1 MKHSKSLTAFL
12 LSMLIL
18 VSSVLS
24 VSVHADYIDNPEL
37 FTSEQS
43 QLDKAQLKDFFSTAN
58 AQEKLVEMGVSPELA
73 MVRIDQ
79 LTPQEVAQF
88 NEDVENMPAGSG
100 VLGIIVLFAVIFII
114 TDVIGATDIF
124 PFIKPVT

>member
-1 MKHSKSLTAFL
+1 MKHSKSLMASI
-12 LSMLIL
+12 LSMVIL

-37 FTSEQS
+37 FTSEQN
-43 QLDKAQLKDFFSTAN
+43 QLDKAQLKDFFSTAE
-58 AQEKLVEMGVSPELA
+58 AQEKLIEMGVPPKLA
-73 MVRIDQ
+73 MERIDQ

-88 NEDVENMPAGSG
+88 NQDVENMPAGSG

>member
-24 VSVHADYIDNPEL
+24 VSVHADYIDNPGL

-43 QLDKAQLKDFFSTAN
+43 QLDKAQLKDFLSTAK
-58 AQEKLVEMGVSPELA
+58 AQEKLIEMGVSPELA

-88 NEDVENMPAGSG
+88 NQNVEDMPAGSG
-100 VLGIIVLFAVIFII
+100 VLGVIVLFAVIFII

>member
-1 MKHSKSLTAFL
+1 MKHSKSLMASI
-12 LSMLIL
+12 LSMVIL
-18 VSSVLS
+18 VSGVLS

-37 FTSEQS
+37 FTSEQN
-43 QLDKAQLKDFFSTAN
+43 QLDKAQLKDFFSTAE
-58 AQEKLVEMGVSPELA
+58 AQEKLIEMGVPPELA

-88 NEDVENMPAGSG
+88 NQDVENMPAGNG

>member
-1 MKHSKSLTAFL
+1 MKHSKSLMASI
-12 LSMLIL
+12 LSMVIL

-43 QLDKAQLKDFFSTAN
+43 QLDKAQLKDFFSTAE
-58 AQEKLVEMGVSPELA
+58 AQEKLIEMGVPPELA
-73 MVRIDQ
+73 MERIDQ

-88 NEDVENMPAGSG
+88 NQDVENMPAGSG

>member
-1 MKHSKSLTAFL
+1 MTHSKSLMAFI
-12 LSMLIL
+12 LSMVIL

-37 FTSEQS
+37 FTSEQN
-43 QLDKAQLKDFFSTAN
+43 QLDKAQLKDFFSTAQ
-58 AQEKLVEMGVSPELA
+58 AQEKLIEMGVPPELA
-73 MVRIDQ
+73 MKRIDQ
-79 LTPQEVAQF
+79 LTPQEVATF
-88 NEDVENMPAGSG
+88 NQNVENMPAGSG

>member
-1 MKHSKSLTAFL
+1 
-12 LSMLIL
+12 
-18 VSSVLS
+18 
-24 VSVHADYIDNPEL
+24 VHADYIDNPEL
-37 FTSEQS
+37 FTSEQN
-43 QLDKAQLKDFFSTAN
+43 QLDIAQLKDFFSTAE
-58 AQEKLVEMGVSPELA
+58 AQEKLIEMGVPPELA
-73 MVRIDQ
+73 MERIDQ

-88 NEDVENMPAGSG
+88 NQDVENMPAGSG

>member
-1 MKHSKSLTAFL
+1 MKHSNSLMASI
-12 LSMLIL
+12 LSMVIL

-37 FTSEQS
+37 FTSEQN
-43 QLDKAQLKDFFSTAN
+43 QLDKAQLKDFFSTAE
-58 AQEKLVEMGVSPELA
+58 AQEKLIEMGVPPELA
-73 MVRIDQ
+73 MERIDQ
-79 LTPQEVAQF
+79 LTPQEVVQF
-88 NEDVENMPAGSG
+88 NQDVENMPAGSG

>member
-1 MKHSKSLTAFL
+1 MKHSKSLMASI
-12 LSMLIL
+12 LSMVIL

-43 QLDKAQLKDFFSTAN
+43 QLDKAQLKDFFSTAE
-58 AQEKLVEMGVSPELA
+58 AQEKLIEMGVPPELA
-73 MVRIDQ
+73 MERIDQ

-88 NEDVENMPAGSG
+88 NQDVENMPAGSG
-100 VLGIIVLFAVIFII
+100 VLGVIVLFAVIFII

>member
-1 MKHSKSLTAFL
+1 MQHSKSLMASI
-12 LSMLIL
+12 LSMIILI
-18 VSSVLS
+18 SSVLS
-24 VSVHADYIDNPEL
+24 VSAHADYIDNPDL

-43 QLDKAQLKDFFSTAN
+43 QLDKAQLRDFLSTAG
-58 AQEKLVEMGVSPELA
+58 AQEKLIEMGVSPELA
-73 MVRIDQ
+73 MVRVDQ

-88 NEDVENMPAGSG
+88 NQNVENMPAGSG
-100 VLGIIVLFAVIFII
+100 VLGVIVLFAVIFII

>member
-1 MKHSKSLTAFL
+1 MKQHRSLTAFI
-12 LSMLIL
+12 LSLIIL

-24 VSVHADYIDNPEL
+24 VSVHADYIGNPEL
-37 FTSEQS
+37 FTSERN
-43 QLDKAQLKDFFSTAN
+43 QLDKAQLKGFLSTVE
-58 AQEKLVEMGVSPELA
+58 AQEKLVAMGVRPELA
-73 MVRIDQ
+73 LERIDR

-88 NEDVENMPAGSG
+88 NRDVENMPAGSG
-100 VLGIIVLFAVIFII
+100 VLGIIVLFAVVFII

>member
-1 MKHSKSLTAFL
+1 MKHGRSLTAFL

-18 VSSVLS
+18 ASSVLS

-58 AQEKLVEMGVSPELA
+58 AQEKLIEMGVSPELA

-88 NEDVENMPAGSG
+88 NQDVENMPAGSG
-100 VLGIIVLFAVIFII
+100 VLGIIVLFAVVFII

>member
-1 MKHSKSLTAFL
+1 MKHSKSLMASI
-12 LSMLIL
+12 LSMVIL

-37 FTSEQS
+37 FTSEQN
-43 QLDKAQLKDFFSTAN
+43 QLDKAQLKDFSSTAE
-58 AQEKLVEMGVSPELA
+58 AQEKLIEMGVPPKLA
-73 MVRIDQ
+73 MERIDQ

-88 NEDVENMPAGSG
+88 NQDVENMPAGSG

>member
-58 AQEKLVEMGVSPELA
+58 AQEKLIEMGVSPELA

-88 NEDVENMPAGSG
+88 NQDVENMPAGSG